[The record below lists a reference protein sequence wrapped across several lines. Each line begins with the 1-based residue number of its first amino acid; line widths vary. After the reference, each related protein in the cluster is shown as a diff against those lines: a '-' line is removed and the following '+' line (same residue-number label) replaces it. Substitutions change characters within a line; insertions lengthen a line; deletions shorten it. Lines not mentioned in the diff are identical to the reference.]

1 MPVPTVNLPVH
12 GSWEFLSPLG
22 HVYDRVLKKNVYDRV
37 GGSRQPSAYGILEC
51 IIALPTINFGYGG
64 GMSLQGSSGQ
74 PSGRLCLMEPAG
86 SLWCVVEEMLR
97 QPLVSS
103 PEELTSLAPT
113 FYRGMI

>member
-1 MPVPTVNLPVH
+1 MMPVPTVNLPVH

-51 IIALPTINFGYGG
+51 IIALPTINFG
-64 GMSLQGSSGQ
+64 
-74 PSGRLCLMEPAG
+74 
-86 SLWCVVEEMLR
+86 SLWCVVDEMLR

-103 PEELTSLAPT
+103 PEELTSLAPHFT
-113 FYRGMI
+113 EA